1 MKMIA
6 ASIPLALVTL
16 GVLGC
21 SQQASTSPTVER
33 PAAPAASSNTNTFG
47 ESREEATGS
56 AASARD
62 AQYGAEPA
70 PGTDSAPTAE
80 PAPAA
85 PK

>member
-6 ASIPLALVTL
+6 ASIPLALLTF

-21 SQQASTSPTVER
+21 TQQASTSPTVER
-33 PAAPAASSNTNTFG
+33 PVAAPTSSNTNTFG
-47 ESREEATGS
+47 ESREEAAGS

-62 AQYGAEPA
+62 ANY
-70 PGTDSAPTAE
+70 GTDQATAASGATAE
-80 PAPAA
+80 STP